1 MYLTPASTGC
11 SKVFKS
17 FVTAMHVHNPLN
29 TEYWPHFHT
38 SIEETVDLSGTV
50 SLEPS
55 ALKTPPGEI
64 VADQSSKLGQMV
76 TTRNLAA
83 IYTLSRVFLM
93 GYIKKISIVKFR
105 KQYLA

>member
-17 FVTAMHVHNPLN
+17 FITATHVHNPLN

-64 VADQSSKLGQMV
+64 VAEINFSEFEVRANGNNTEFGS
-76 TTRNLAA
+76 NLYS
-83 IYTLSRVFLM
+83 IKGVFNGLH
-93 GYIKKISIVKFR
+93 
-105 KQYLA
+105 